1 MTFLLLWSLSRDR
14 WAKTSYWRIMTN
26 IDKTCKKAWHNW
38 AFYWNFSFKARHKLT
53 WFQNVRTEN
62 LFKKTGFPKLGRLQN
77 IDLKTFRTEM
87 FFFGGEGVN
96 PAISQF
102 RFCTDHANKL
112 SLGQT
117 FLSGCFLSI
126 AAKPRQPSWNDMMH
140 MYIRPFP
147 IQSIIPTKPL
157 VWSKGLFL
165 LRTLLSILTASI

>member
-87 FFFGGEGVN
+87 FFFLPSVSVGFVQIMQTN
-96 PAISQF
+96 FPWA
-102 RFCTDHANKL
+102 KL
-112 SLGQT
+112 F
-117 FLSGCFLSI
+117 FLVVSC
-126 AAKPRQPSWNDMMH
+126 P
-140 MYIRPFP
+140 
-147 IQSIIPTKPL
+147 
-157 VWSKGLFL
+157 L
-165 LRTLLSILTASI
+165 LRSRGNHPGIIWCICTSDLFPFNQSSQLNPSYDQKDYFYYEHYYQY